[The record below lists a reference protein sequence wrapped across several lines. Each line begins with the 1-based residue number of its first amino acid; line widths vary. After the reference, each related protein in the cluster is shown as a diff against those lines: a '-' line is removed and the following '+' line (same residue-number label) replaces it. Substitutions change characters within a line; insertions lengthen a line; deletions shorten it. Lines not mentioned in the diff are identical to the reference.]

1 MGFGEKFYCLV
12 DFLRFLYKTW
22 VVFGGVLRIAAGMCS
37 KIANLLEKNKEL
49 GWKFLE
55 FVDKKD

>member
-1 MGFGEKFYCLV
+1 
-12 DFLRFLYKTW
+12 

-37 KIANLLEKNKEL
+37 KIANLLEKPRNWA
-49 GWKFLE
+49 GIFLE